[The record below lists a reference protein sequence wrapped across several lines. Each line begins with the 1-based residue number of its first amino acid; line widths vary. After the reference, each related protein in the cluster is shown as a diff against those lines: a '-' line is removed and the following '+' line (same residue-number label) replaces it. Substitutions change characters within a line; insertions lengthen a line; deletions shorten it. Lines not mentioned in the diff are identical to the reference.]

1 MVKGKNFIEIL
12 YRKYQHTYQ
21 HKLKISM
28 LFSNDNK
35 ISSIIWV
42 KDGM

>member
-1 MVKGKNFIEIL
+1 MVKGKKFIEIL

-28 LFSNDNK
+28 LFSKEDK
-35 ISSIIWV
+35 IRNIIWV